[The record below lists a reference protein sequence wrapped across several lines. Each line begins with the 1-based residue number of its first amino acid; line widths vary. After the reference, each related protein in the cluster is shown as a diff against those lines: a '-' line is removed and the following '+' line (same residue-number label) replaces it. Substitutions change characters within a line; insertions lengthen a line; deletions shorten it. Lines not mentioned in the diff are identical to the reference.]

1 MPHGFIEKVGRCV
14 SQHHAPVGEV
24 DGVRLWTAP
33 EDLVRLILFQ
43 GAGRGKVF
51 QPAVNQDEFP
61 VSNLHFPV
69 KWQGEKLLPDR
80 IPLRLVKP
88 EKVL

>member
-14 SQHHAPVGEV
+14 PQHHAPVGEV
-24 DGVRLWTAP
+24 DSVRLWTAP
-33 EDLVRLILFQ
+33 KDLVRLILFQ
-43 GAGRGKVF
+43 GAGRGKMF
-51 QPAVNQDEFP
+51 QPAVNQDELP

-69 KWQGEKLLPDR
+69 KWQGEKVLPDR